1 MKQLQ
6 VRLVIEYFSPKYFD
20 ISWTCLQNVNH
31 LKPIPVRVKHQQV
44 LRTSSQKIMPS
55 TGEAEHL
62 AYFTETTESVD
73 LNGRRCDC
81 SDSQDSV
88 QVLTHKK

>member
-1 MKQLQ
+1 MT
-6 VRLVIEYFSPKYFD
+6 ECFSPKYFD
-20 ISWTCLQNVNH
+20 INWTWLQNVNH

-55 TGEAEHL
+55 TWEAEHL
-62 AYFTETTESVD
+62 AYTETTESVD

-81 SDSQDSV
+81 SDIQDSV
-88 QVLTHKK
+88 QVLTRKKRMVTSSA